1 VSVKHAAA
9 GALVGAV
16 VAKGIPTPY
25 IIAGALCAVLY
36 MLFRLIIRLARVA
49 VQWVRLSLAGQG
61 SEGRISTL
69 EQELATAQ
77 RQVAELRAAH
87 AELNDV
93 LRIAHGKVADL
104 EDELRTKEIAD
115 KELQRPEDVDPL
127 YRRVGLSENAPS
139 WLVVDARRSF
149 RRKLHPDRYPE
160 HGKEVAHKY
169 FVEAEVVFDR
179 IYDARGLRA

>member
-1 VSVKHAAA
+1 MSVKHAAA

-16 VAKGIPTPY
+16 VVKGIPTPY

-36 MLFRLIIRLARVA
+36 MLFRLLIRLARVV
-49 VQWVRLSLAGQG
+49 VQRVRLSLAGQG
-61 SEGRISTL
+61 SDGRISTL

-77 RQVAELRAAH
+77 RQVAELRTAH
-87 AELNDV
+87 AELSDV
-93 LRIAHGKVADL
+93 LRIAHVKVADL
-104 EDELRTKEIAD
+104 EDELRSK
-115 KELQRPEDVDPL
+115 DVDPL

-149 RRKLHPDRYPE
+149 RRKLHPDGYPE

-179 IYDARGLRA
+179 IYDARGLR

>member
-1 VSVKHAAA
+1 
-9 GALVGAV
+9 
-16 VAKGIPTPY
+16 
-25 IIAGALCAVLY
+25 
-36 MLFRLIIRLARVA
+36 M
-49 VQWVRLSLAGQG
+49 
-61 SEGRISTL
+61 
-69 EQELATAQ
+69 
-77 RQVAELRAAH
+77 
-87 AELNDV
+87 

-115 KELQRPEDVDPL
+115 KKLQRPEDVDPL

-149 RRKLHPDRYPE
+149 RRKLHPDCYPE
-160 HGKEVAHKY
+160 HGKQLAHKY